1 MRNMFFL
8 LIMVMTMLSCVSAQ
22 PLHSG
27 VKQRVTI
34 VTTSNNK
41 HGHKKPKKVVV
52 KKVVV
57 GTRVKH
63 RPVNSIV
70 INFNKVPFF
79 YSKGVFYKKCSND
92 EYEVVKPQKGMI
104 VPELPDYN
112 VDEVMINGETL
123 FLFDGTLYKQI
134 PTSEGLQYEVTGF
147 VS

>member
-22 PLHSG
+22 PLHSS

-34 VTTSNNK
+34 VTTDNNK
-41 HGHKKPKKVVV
+41 RGHKKPKKVVV

-63 RPVNSIV
+63 RPVNSVV

-79 YSKGVFYKKCSND
+79 YSMGVFYKKCTDN

-104 VPELPDYN
+104 VPELPEYN
-112 VDEVMINGETL
+112 VDEVIINGETL